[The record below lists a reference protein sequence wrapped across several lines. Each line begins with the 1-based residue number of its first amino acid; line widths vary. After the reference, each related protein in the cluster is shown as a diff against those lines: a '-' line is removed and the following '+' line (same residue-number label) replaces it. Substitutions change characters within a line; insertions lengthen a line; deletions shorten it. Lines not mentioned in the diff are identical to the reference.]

1 MKFRTVTAINF
12 LHDQLCCH
20 LACKINFPGRPIY
33 LLHYAPT
40 RRITIAREFK
50 KLITIQISFDGMKL
64 RVEKL
69 FVLEEMGTDLIGMV
83 KIETDTMEM

>member
-1 MKFRTVTAINF
+1 
-12 LHDQLCCH
+12 
-20 LACKINFPGRPIY
+20 
-33 LLHYAPT
+33 
-40 RRITIAREFK
+40 
-50 KLITIQISFDGMKL
+50 MKL